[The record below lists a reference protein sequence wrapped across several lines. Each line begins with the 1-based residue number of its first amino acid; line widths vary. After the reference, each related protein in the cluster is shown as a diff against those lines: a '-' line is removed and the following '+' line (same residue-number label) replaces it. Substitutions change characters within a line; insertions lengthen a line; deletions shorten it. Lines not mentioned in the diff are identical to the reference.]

1 MAVDWGLDGHVTVV
15 TGASRGLGEAAVRAM
30 VAEGA
35 RAVAAARSADALAAL
50 ADELGDAVAA
60 VPCDMRD
67 RAAVATLV
75 DEAMAR
81 FGRLDSVV
89 NNAGIAPASK
99 FVDQPDDVFDEV
111 LAVNLAA
118 PAALARRAASH
129 WIDIGQPGSVV
140 NVASTSALK
149 GKPTL
154 AAYSAS
160 KGGLLRLTE
169 ALAGEWARYD
179 IRVNVIAPGAF
190 ETDAQSAVLGD
201 PDTLTARLRKIP
213 VRRMGQPDELGPLVC
228 YLASEASG
236 FVTGACFVIDGGEV
250 SKL

>member
-1 MAVDWGLDGHVTVV
+1 MTVDWGLDGHVTVV

-35 RAVAAARSADALAAL
+35 KVVAAARSMEALNALAG
-50 ADELGDAVAA
+50 ELGDAVAA

-67 RAAVATLV
+67 RDAVAGLV
-75 DEAMAR
+75 DEAVSR

-99 FVDQPDDVFDEV
+99 FVDQPDEVFDEV

-118 PAALARRAASH
+118 PAALARRAARH
-129 WIDIGQPGSVV
+129 WIDAGQAGSAI

-169 ALAGEWARYD
+169 ALAGEWARFN

-190 ETDAQSAVLGD
+190 ETDAQAAVLAD
-201 PDTLTARLRKIP
+201 PDTLAARLRKIP
-213 VRRMGQPDELGPLVC
+213 VRRMGQPEELGPLVC
-228 YLASEASG
+228 YLASEASA
-236 FVTGACFVIDGGEV
+236 FVTGSCFVIDGGEV

>member
-1 MAVDWGLDGHVTVV
+1 MDLGLNGHVTVV

-35 RAVAAARSADALAAL
+35 KVVAAARSTDALAAL
-50 ADELGDAVAA
+50 AEELGDAVAA
-60 VPCDMRD
+60 VPCDMLD
-67 RAAVATLV
+67 RAAVANLV
-75 DEAMAR
+75 DTAIAR

-99 FVDQPDDVFDEV
+99 FVDQTDEAFDEV

-129 WIDIGQPGSVV
+129 WIDAGQPGSVI

-149 GKPTL
+149 GKALL

-169 ALAGEWARYD
+169 ALASEWARYG

-190 ETDAQSAVLGD
+190 ETEAQAAVMAD
-201 PDTLTARLRKIP
+201 PDTLAARLRKIP
-213 VRRMGQPDELGPLVC
+213 ARRMGRPEELGPLVC
-228 YLASEASG
+228 YLASAASE
-236 FVTGACFVIDGGEV
+236 FVTGSCLVIDGGEV